1 MVHIL
6 GSMGL
11 TIVVAK
17 NSVAGPSLG
26 PIDAVIILI
35 SCKAIPF
42 ARTQSANI
50 TLKRISRSNYQI
62 EYAQGTQDL
71 GDIAETHARVP
82 GLNLAQGVAGSCVKL
97 AAI

>member
-11 TIVVAK
+11 TIVVAE
-17 NSVAGPSLG
+17 NSVAGLSLG

-35 SCKAIPF
+35 SCKAIPL
-42 ARTQSANI
+42 ARAQSANI
-50 TLKRISRSNYQI
+50 PLKRISRSNYQI

-82 GLNLAQGVAGSCVKL
+82 GLNLAQGVAGSRVKP

>member
-1 MVHIL
+1 M
-6 GSMGL
+6 
-11 TIVVAK
+11 AE

-35 SCKAIPF
+35 SCKAIPL
-42 ARTQSANI
+42 ARAQSANI
-50 TLKRISRSNYQI
+50 PLKRISRSNYQI

-82 GLNLAQGVAGSCVKL
+82 GLNLAQGVAGSCVML

>member
-17 NSVAGPSLG
+17 NSVAGRSLG

-35 SCKAIPF
+35 SCRAIPF
-42 ARTQSANI
+42 ARTTA
-50 TLKRISRSNYQI
+50 RI
-62 EYAQGTQDL
+62 
-71 GDIAETHARVP
+71 P
-82 GLNLAQGVAGSCVKL
+82 GLNLAQGVAGSCMKL

>member
-1 MVHIL
+1 MVRIF

-35 SCKAIPF
+35 SCRAIPF
-42 ARTQSANI
+42 ART
-50 TLKRISRSNYQI
+50 TVRIL
-62 EYAQGTQDL
+62 E
-71 GDIAETHARVP
+71 
-82 GLNLAQGVAGSCVKL
+82 LNLAQGVAGSCMKL